1 MWEGDKVLHST
12 LTQCIE
18 TTKEEL
24 ASGEDV
30 DYETI
35 CIVEMSKLE
44 KMIGKRIEYYQN
56 SHPMIV
62 AEGKQKFWQPR
73 MPYFQKF

>member
-1 MWEGDKVLHST
+1 MWEADKKLHAT

-18 TTKEEL
+18 TTVEEL

-44 KMIGKRIEYYQN
+44 KMIGKRINYYQRSN
-56 SHPMIV
+56 SMVVPD
-62 AEGKQKFWQPR
+62 R
-73 MPYFQKF
+73 